1 MAGREPSV
9 LRAPGSPGVH
19 DDQSVPLTRALP
31 TAEAILRVVMAKIL
45 MSGSDWTSRALL
57 RAQLIEEG
65 FDVEAYEGVEEL
77 VRMLWASKAMPDL
90 VIADLFE
97 VAHPAEDVV
106 MLSRWT
112 KLAPIWVLAGHG
124 SAEAESLDGRGF
136 ERVLY
141 RPLEIGKLVQEVK
154 QRLAG

>member
-1 MAGREPSV
+1 MA
-9 LRAPGSPGVH
+9 L
-19 DDQSVPLTRALP
+19 
-31 TAEAILRVVMAKIL
+31 ILL
-45 MSGSDWTSRALL
+45 SGSDWTSRALL

-65 FDVEAYEGVEEL
+65 FDVEAHECVEEW
-77 VRMLWASKAMPDL
+77 VRGLWACKTTPAL

-97 VAHPAEDVV
+97 SAHPSEDVV
-106 MLSRWT
+106 MLSRWA

-124 SAEAESLDGRGF
+124 GAEAESLDGRGF

-141 RPLEIGKLVQEVK
+141 RPIEIGELVQAIK

>member
-1 MAGREPSV
+1 MA
-9 LRAPGSPGVH
+9 L
-19 DDQSVPLTRALP
+19 
-31 TAEAILRVVMAKIL
+31 ILL
-45 MSGSDWTSRALL
+45 SGCDWTSRALL

-65 FDVEAYEGVEEL
+65 FDVEAYECVEEL
-77 VRMLWASKAMPDL
+77 VRGLWARKTTPGL
-90 VIADLFE
+90 VLADLFE
-97 VAHPAEDVV
+97 SAHPSEDAV
-106 MLSRWT
+106 MLSRWA

-141 RPLEIGKLVQEVK
+141 RPIEIGKLVQAIK